1 LGVLAVVFLSS
12 AVVAGQ
18 ISKTTPTN
26 LAALRTLWGDPDFQ
40 GVWTGSTL
48 ALLELPRD
56 LDGRKF
62 LTNEEAA
69 ALEEQAYANRFV
81 ERAKNNGDPGDAKE
95 P

>member
-1 LGVLAVVFLSS
+1 M
-12 AVVAGQ
+12 
-18 ISKTTPTN
+18 P
-26 LAALRTLWGDPDFQ
+26 

-48 ALLELPRD
+48 ALLERPRE
-56 LDGRKF
+56 LDGREF

-69 ALEEQAYANRFV
+69 ALEEQADANRLV